1 MRDGLHRIDPKL
13 FEISA
18 CRPDGYVG
26 TQRSPDE
33 EMDGT
38 ARR

>member
-18 CRPDGYVG
+18 CRPDGYAG
-26 TQRSPDE
+26 TRRSLDE
-33 EMDGT
+33 GMDGT
-38 ARR
+38 A

>member
-1 MRDGLHRIDPKL
+1 MRDELHRVDPEL

-18 CRPDGYVG
+18 RRPDGYAG
-26 TQRSPDE
+26 TRRSLDE
-33 EMDGT
+33 GMDGT